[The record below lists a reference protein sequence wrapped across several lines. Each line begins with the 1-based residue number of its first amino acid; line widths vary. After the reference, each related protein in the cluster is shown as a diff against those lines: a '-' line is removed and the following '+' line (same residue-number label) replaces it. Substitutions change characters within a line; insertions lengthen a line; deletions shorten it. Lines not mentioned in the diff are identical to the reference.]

1 MVREL
6 ALIKSLLRL
15 ITINLDSRPCLPRLL
30 IRLLLSSLL
39 FLHSRFLFFYLT
51 IALLSFA
58 LSFLHFG
65 FLLALRFLLVFAL
78 LGLGLS
84 LLAPLLGFSLLLCLF
99 ACHLLVSKIFAV
111 RCSNVWIICIVM
123 GPLIELLFFI
133 FVFFG
138 GIAIISV
145 LVSAT
150 QIRVLGI
157 VDHFWLIVFS
167 RLVN

>member
-1 MVREL
+1 M
-6 ALIKSLLRL
+6 
-15 ITINLDSRPCLPRLL
+15 
-30 IRLLLSSLL
+30 
-39 FLHSRFLFFYLT
+39 
-51 IALLSFA
+51 
-58 LSFLHFG
+58 
-65 FLLALRFLLVFAL
+65 FAL

-111 RCSNVWIICIVM
+111 HCSDVWIISVVM
-123 GPLIELLFFI
+123 GPLIELLLFI

-150 QIRVLGI
+150 QVRVLGI

-167 RLVN
+167 WLVN